1 MQLLTEEL
9 KKQLPPLYSTEE
21 MQDPQVICRYF
32 LPMTNMEWFVTEFDG
47 KETFFGYVVGD
58 YLELGYF
65 SLDELRLARGP
76 FGLEVERDRFFSPLP
91 LSKMKAEM
99 KAEIKGGHYA
109 TL

>member
-1 MQLLTEEL
+1 MQLLTEEI

-32 LPMTNMEWFVTEFDG
+32 LPMTKREWFVTEFDG
-47 KETFFGYVVGD
+47 KDLFFGYVVGD
-58 YLELGYF
+58 FPELGYF
-65 SLDELRLARGP
+65 SLDALRLARGP

-91 LSKMKAEM
+91 LSRIKN
-99 KAEIKGGHYA
+99 EITGGSYA